1 MQWNDQYT
9 TGIQEIDEQHKM
21 LFLMTNRLQTAIK
34 TGKANL
40 VIAKTFKELIDYT
53 KYHFAAEEQ
62 EMDGCDYPDALIHK
76 RFHAILVKKIRDAL
90 LRIRNGD
97 NYNPIELLRFLNVW
111 LVDHILEKDMK
122 FSKYYKQSS
131 RNDSSVQLTGV
142 TWLSTRL
149 QKLRDLLK
157 RKLIE
162 MDVYINE
169 KKKILNGFID
179 AHTTWNEAELKSL
192 CDTLPTFI
200 ESQFLSESEVV
211 QLKSQLSQKIDFGK
225 LLDCKSE
232 TDAQNLLAYLREQ
245 RVITSP

>member
-1 MQWNDQYT
+1 
-9 TGIQEIDEQHKM
+9 M
-21 LFLMTNRLQTAIK
+21 LFLITNRLQTAIK

-76 RFHAILVKKIRDAL
+76 RFHATLVKKIRDAL

-122 FSKYYKQSS
+122 FSKFYKQNSS
-131 RNDSSVQLTGV
+131 NESSEQMTGV
-142 TWLSTRL
+142 TWLSGRL
-149 QKLRDLLK
+149 QKLRDMLK

-162 MDVYINE
+162 MDMYINE
-169 KKKILNGFID
+169 KMKVLNGYID
-179 AHTTWNEAELKSL
+179 AHTIWNEAELKNVCEVFPS
-192 CDTLPTFI
+192 FI
-200 ESQFLSESEVV
+200 ESQLLTESEIV
-211 QLKSQLSQKIDFGK
+211 QFKSQLSQKIDFGK
-225 LLDCKSE
+225 LLDGKSE
-232 TDAQNLLAYLREQ
+232 GDAQNLLAYLREQ
-245 RVITSP
+245 KLITSPEVASTN